1 MTTQKRNKNLKEII
15 RDIRTKNVKVKKLN
29 IPSRAKKSK
38 KKIQR
43 KNTKKPDLI
52 LAYNKDIISR
62 NIQISSPL
70 TN

>member
-1 MTTQKRNKNLKEII
+1 MTTLKRNKNLKEII

-43 KNTKKPDLI
+43 KNTKKPDFI

>member
-1 MTTQKRNKNLKEII
+1 MTTLKRNKNLKEII

-43 KNTKKPDLI
+43 KKYKET
-52 LAYNKDIISR
+52 
-62 NIQISSPL
+62 
-70 TN
+70 

>member
-1 MTTQKRNKNLKEII
+1 MTTLKRNKNLKEII

-52 LAYNKDIISR
+52 LACNKDIISI

>member
-1 MTTQKRNKNLKEII
+1 MTTLKRNKNLKEII

-29 IPSRAKKSK
+29 NPSRAKKSK

-52 LAYNKDIISR
+52 LAYNKDITSI
-62 NIQISSPL
+62 NM
-70 TN
+70 

>member
-1 MTTQKRNKNLKEII
+1 MTTLKRNKNLKEII

-29 IPSRAKKSK
+29 IPSRAKKRK

>member
-1 MTTQKRNKNLKEII
+1 MATLKRNKNLKEII
-15 RDIRTKNVKVKKLN
+15 RDVRTKNVKVKKLN

>member
-1 MTTQKRNKNLKEII
+1 MTTLKRNKNLKEII

-29 IPSRAKKSK
+29 NPSRAKKSK

>member
-1 MTTQKRNKNLKEII
+1 MTTLKRNKNLKEII

-38 KKIQR
+38 RKIQR

>member
-1 MTTQKRNKNLKEII
+1 MTTLKRNKNLKEII

-62 NIQISSPL
+62 NIQISSPM

>member
-1 MTTQKRNKNLKEII
+1 MTTLKRNKNLKEII

-52 LAYNKDIISR
+52 LAYNKDIISI

>member
-1 MTTQKRNKNLKEII
+1 MATLKRNKNLKEII

>member
-1 MTTQKRNKNLKEII
+1 MTTLKRNKNLKEII
-15 RDIRTKNVKVKKLN
+15 RDVRTKNVKVKKLN

>member
-1 MTTQKRNKNLKEII
+1 MTTLKRNKNLKEII
-15 RDIRTKNVKVKKLN
+15 SDVRTKNVKVKKLN
-29 IPSRAKKSK
+29 NPSRAKKSK

>member
-1 MTTQKRNKNLKEII
+1 MTTLKRNKNLKEII

>member
-1 MTTQKRNKNLKEII
+1 MTTLKRNKNLKEII
-15 RDIRTKNVKVKKLN
+15 SDVRTKNVKVKKLN